1 MSKIKE
7 FLMEQEVRGSESVEV
22 NITGFPH
29 PFVLRS
35 ITEDENEVVRRS
47 CQKVTL
53 DKKTRQKSSL
63 SLLSCLPFYA
73 NRIRIPVPSWPA
85 LSMFHLCCYL

>member
-29 PFVLRS
+29 H
-35 ITEDENEVVRRS
+35 NRR
-47 CQKVTL
+47 
-53 DKKTRQKSSL
+53 
-63 SLLSCLPFYA
+63 
-73 NRIRIPVPSWPA
+73 
-85 LSMFHLCCYL
+85 